1 MEIFLR
7 CRWLGFSSVPVVLH
21 TRACSGCQMR
31 DVRDWIPAWL
41 CCWDEKRV
49 RRSMSTGHLQQ
60 EEEQPHLLAAFQHPS
75 AKGCI
80 QKLIIHK
87 ALRGKGQLLI
97 SVEEFL

>member
-7 CRWLGFSSVPVVLH
+7 CRWLGFSSVPVALH

-41 CCWDEKRV
+41 CCWDGKRACGAV
-49 RRSMSTGHLQQ
+49 STGHRQQ
-60 EEEQPHLLAAFQHPS
+60 EEEQPHLLIVFPHLP

-87 ALRGKGQLLI
+87 ALRGEGQLLI
-97 SVEEFL
+97 SMEEM